1 MRDLNAS
8 LQPLLCL
15 DLAKHLTPHA
25 AAIFLRAQAGER
37 DRSPIASPRDAGAA
51 SSAKG
56 RAKRHPSVKLR
67 STEILSVAGLAHGS
81 LAQHK
86 PLARPL
92 RGFNHGGSRF
102 RSDQGLA
109 ARSAVGWVTPRQEEG
124 PCPTGSGAATAAWL
138 MWDRVAQRYLGVTLE
153 IERKFLVAN
162 PGWKNSVIRSVRIRD
177 GLIANNKGNKA
188 RVRIA
193 DDVAT
198 IALKSRRRGVVRTEF
213 EYAIPY
219 SDAEEML
226 GTMCDENVLHKVRH
240 FVSCAGAIWQVDV
253 YEGLL
258 DGVA

>member
-1 MRDLNAS
+1 
-8 LQPLLCL
+8 
-15 DLAKHLTPHA
+15 
-25 AAIFLRAQAGER
+25 
-37 DRSPIASPRDAGAA
+37 
-51 SSAKG
+51 
-56 RAKRHPSVKLR
+56 
-67 STEILSVAGLAHGS
+67 
-81 LAQHK
+81 
-86 PLARPL
+86 
-92 RGFNHGGSRF
+92 
-102 RSDQGLA
+102 
-109 ARSAVGWVTPRQEEG
+109 
-124 PCPTGSGAATAAWL
+124 
-138 MWDRVAQRYLGVTLE
+138 VTLE

-226 GTMCDENVLHKVRH
+226 RIMCDENVLEKVRH
-240 FVSCAGAIWQVDV
+240 FVSCAGDIWQVDV

-258 DGVA
+258 AGVVLAEIELTDEDQKLTLPDWIGAEVTADPRYRKVNMVAARLAKPNTLIARADEVIE